1 MAWAAAVWACLGL
14 VSPRVQAQRP
24 ARPLVI
30 QLSRTPLARELEP
43 KLLQELRNATIVRA
57 PARADLYADLLGT
70 PEYLRLRLFTPQGR
84 TLVERRF
91 SLSRGRAGAL
101 RAVVLALERAVA
113 VERAAGPAERPEPP
127 PPLKRV
133 RTATTASSEPS
144 SAPAPGP
151 SKGPPAGFA
160 AVERTETPTETP
172 STTPTEAPGRSVQWW
187 GGAGGASAWVGRA
200 PQLGFIVSTQVR
212 LRAFGLGARFSMTGF
227 CCATSVDSGTE
238 VAIDGR
244 ARSLAGLLDLQWR
257 ALRIG
262 WFEGGLWG
270 SGGVERLSLSV
281 VPQIFEGAPPTTELV
296 SWSGLFQLGGSLS
309 ASLIEDVLALR
320 LELGLQL
327 RTEAPSVRLPEGFP
341 VSAAPLSVG
350 RFGPVFSLR
359 LEAKLF

>member
-1 MAWAAAVWACLGL
+1 MAWVAAVWACLGL
-14 VSPRVQAQRP
+14 IAPRVQAQGP

-30 QLSRTPLARELEP
+30 QLARTPLARELEP
-43 KLLQELRNATIVRA
+43 MLLQELRNATIVRA

-113 VERAAGPAERPEPP
+113 VERSAARPAERPPGPP
-127 PPLKRV
+127 PPLNPV
-133 RTATTASSEPS
+133 RTATTASLESS
-144 SAPAPGP
+144 SAAGPAPGP
-151 SKGPPAGFA
+151 IAGPPVGSV
-160 AVERTETPTETP
+160 AVERTETPT
-172 STTPTEAPGRSVQWW
+172 TTPAEAPGRSVRWW

-200 PQLGFIVSTQVR
+200 PQLGFIVSTEVR

-244 ARSLAGLLDLQWR
+244 ATSLAALLDLQWR

-309 ASLIEDVLALR
+309 ASLIKDALALR
-320 LELGLQL
+320 LELGLQV

-359 LEAKLF
+359 LETKFF